1 MKASEIIDCELRE
14 DGLHVTAY
22 RHQGVCCACCVV
34 FEKGKWARSINK
46 VEFADEQS
54 LMRFAEEKILPS
66 LFVEI
71 VHNHT
76 GQDISDIAII
86 PSICEMSIGEEMPHR
101 MM

>member
-1 MKASEIIDCELRE
+1 MNANEIIDCQLRE
-14 DGLHVTAY
+14 YGLHVTAY
-22 RHQGVCCACCVV
+22 RHQGVCCACCVD
-34 FEKGKWARSINK
+34 FEKGKWAKSINK

-54 LMRFAEEKILPS
+54 LMRFAEEKILP
-66 LFVEI
+66 FVLEF

>member
-34 FEKGKWARSINK
+34 FEKGKWAKSMNK

-54 LMRFAEEKILPS
+54 LMRFAEEKILP
-66 LFVEI
+66 FVVEF

>member
-34 FEKGKWARSINK
+34 FEKDKWSMPINK

-54 LMRFAEEKILPS
+54 LMRFAEEKILP
-66 LFVEI
+66 FVVEI

-76 GQDISDIAII
+76 GEDISDIAII